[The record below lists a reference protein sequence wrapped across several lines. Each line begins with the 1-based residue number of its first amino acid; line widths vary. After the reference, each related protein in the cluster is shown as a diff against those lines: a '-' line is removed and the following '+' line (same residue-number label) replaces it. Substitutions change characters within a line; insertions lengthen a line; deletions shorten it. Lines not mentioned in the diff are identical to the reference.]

1 MYNLQPT
8 WQYIFYP
15 LNMVTTELYFLCFWV
30 TTIDKVDFDWGK
42 EENQRDKQFEVDISQ
57 MGNAT
62 QLRLQST

>member
-1 MYNLQPT
+1 
-8 WQYIFYP
+8 
-15 LNMVTTELYFLCFWV
+15 MVTTELYFLCFWV